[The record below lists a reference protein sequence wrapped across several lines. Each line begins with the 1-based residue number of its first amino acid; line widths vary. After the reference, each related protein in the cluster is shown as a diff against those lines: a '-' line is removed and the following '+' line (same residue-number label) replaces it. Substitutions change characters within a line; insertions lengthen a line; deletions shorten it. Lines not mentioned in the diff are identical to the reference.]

1 MVFVSQLLP
10 FDVICDTAIFNL
22 EESHQ
27 GRYCILLEVY
37 AVISRE
43 LCAMT
48 DHVIIPNE
56 KIPYLKKSN
65 FNFEIKSQKLRRMLI
80 WRSLK

>member
-22 EESHQ
+22 VESYQ

-56 KIPYLKKSN
+56 K
-65 FNFEIKSQKLRRMLI
+65 M
-80 WRSLK
+80 